1 MLERICLQFWNGQL
15 MLFEIHVILKLNTY
29 WKFCQM
35 KLFNK
40 ISIILRV

>member
-1 MLERICLQFWNGQL
+1 MSERICLQFWNDQL
-15 MLFEIHVILKLNTY
+15 MLFQIYVILKLNTY

-40 ISIILRV
+40 ISIF